1 MHWSHTI
8 SRKYPKVYRLER
20 ISYCYKCTQKCTQ
33 SSSHHWAW
41 RVWLQVIGFMQVL
54 HWRVDKI
61 FTRHLILYQVMHIKR
76 FFEYIQGCRW
86 NSSKGKNFKQKCFL
100 QLEVIFIFI
109 SIVTILNPFL
119 SLLLMICQAL
129 SFKFIQPLYHLMP
142 YKYAFRCYPFSIR
155 FESTI
160 FEYLQK

>member
-86 NSSKGKNFKQKCFL
+86 NSSKEKTSSKMFFATWSNFYFYIHCYNFKP
-100 QLEVIFIFI
+100 IFVVAADDMSSAVF
-109 SIVTILNPFL
+109 
-119 SLLLMICQAL
+119 
-129 SFKFIQPLYHLMP
+129 
-142 YKYAFRCYPFSIR
+142 
-155 FESTI
+155 
-160 FEYLQK
+160 